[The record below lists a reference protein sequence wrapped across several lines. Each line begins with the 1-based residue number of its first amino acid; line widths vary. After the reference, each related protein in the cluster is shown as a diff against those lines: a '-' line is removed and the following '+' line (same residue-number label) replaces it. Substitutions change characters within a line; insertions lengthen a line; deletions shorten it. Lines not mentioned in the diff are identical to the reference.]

1 MATKGLMPCNF
12 FPKNVTLCVDFF
24 SLKVLWGSWCVL
36 GPWHKFYFA
45 GDTGYCHAF
54 EQIGNRFGPFDLA
67 AIPIG
72 SYEPR

>member
-1 MATKGLMPCNF
+1 MFLDIGLDE
-12 FPKNVTLCVDFF
+12 L
-24 SLKVLWGSWCVL
+24 SLESFAMISLQVLWGSWCVL

-54 EQIGNRFGPFDLA
+54 EQIGNKFGPFDLA